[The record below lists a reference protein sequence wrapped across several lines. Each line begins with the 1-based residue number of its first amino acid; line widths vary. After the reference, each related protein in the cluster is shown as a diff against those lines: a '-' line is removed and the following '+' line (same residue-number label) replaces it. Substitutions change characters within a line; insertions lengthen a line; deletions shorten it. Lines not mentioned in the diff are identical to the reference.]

1 MKEILGKM
9 ASGVNKGVATAGVNS
24 KALMK
29 KTKINSKIKSLEAE
43 RSEFADSLGMQIY
56 ESIICDKEIVVDE
69 GMSGLISEIQRCL
82 ESIAEYKVE
91 LEKVEEEADL
101 AKSKISQKE

>member
-9 ASGVNKGVATAGVNS
+9 ASGVNKSIATAGVNS
-24 KALMK
+24 KALME

-43 RSEFADSLGMQIY
+43 RSELAETLGMQIY
-56 ESIICDKEIVVDE
+56 ECIICDKEIDVDA
-69 GMSGLISEIQRCL
+69 GTMSLVNEIKRCL
-82 ESIAEYKVE
+82 DSIDDYKIE

>member
-1 MKEILGKM
+1 MKEILGKV
-9 ASGVNKGVATAGVNS
+9 ASGVNKGVSTAGVNS

-43 RSEFADSLGMQIY
+43 RAELADALGMQIY

-69 GMSGLISEIQRCL
+69 GMAGLIREITRCL
-82 ESIAEYKVE
+82 ESIAEHQVE
-91 LEKVEEEADL
+91 LEKVEEEAEL